1 MRIVVLITFISLC
14 SSGFCKNKK
23 ISPLNHCDC
32 GIVPDQL
39 INNYHRIVGGT
50 EAEINE
56 FPWTVGLYTHYRC
69 KGLPVCG
76 GSLISTQ
83 HVLTAAHCIQRN
95 IFSYLH
101 SSSYV
106 LLRGQSLTIL
116 TRFLPFLTTFYLGL
130 TFLKEFLF
138 SYRWHFHQS
147 STTYRPTNTS
157 SCQRSLWM
165 LPYYFIVYLGS
176 QIDQWEVRA
185 KRLKRPKKYPKC

>member
-1 MRIVVLITFISLC
+1 MRIVALITFISLC

-95 IFSYLH
+95 IF
-101 SSSYV
+101 
-106 LLRGQSLTIL
+106 LTYI
-116 TRFLPFLTTFYLGL
+116 R
-130 TFLKEFLF
+130 
-138 SYRWHFHQS
+138 
-147 STTYRPTNTS
+147 
-157 SCQRSLWM
+157 
-165 LPYYFIVYLGS
+165 LPYGNTGCGVF
-176 QIDQWEVRA
+176 
-185 KRLKRPKKYPKC
+185 KRGVQN

>member
-1 MRIVVLITFISLC
+1 MRIVAFITFISLC

-50 EAEINE
+50 EADINE

-95 IFSYLH
+95 TYLVRGHSICWQDFGLFFDHLPTCLPRVPLTFPVTPSYL
-101 SSSYV
+101 V
-106 LLRGQSLTIL
+106 L
-116 TRFLPFLTTFYLGL
+116 
-130 TFLKEFLF
+130 
-138 SYRWHFHQS
+138 
-147 STTYRPTNTS
+147 ST
-157 SCQRSLWM
+157 
-165 LPYYFIVYLGS
+165 
-176 QIDQWEVRA
+176 
-185 KRLKRPKKYPKC
+185 